1 MTNYLDDHPG
11 GSEVICELAGKDADD
26 MFEDIGH
33 SNEARKQLKEFL
45 VGPLNATEEE
55 IAALEGASGGG
66 GEGGAGMAI
75 GVLVAVV
82 AIGVGYYFYSQ

>member
-1 MTNYLDDHPG
+1 MTNYLDDH
-11 GSEVICELAGKDADD
+11 